1 MLYKMVLCMCV
12 VAATA
17 FQAPASK
24 LGMSAVR
31 ATAAPA
37 TRFASAVVMDEV
49 EDKVKGIIAEQL
61 GVEAGSVKPDSS
73 FTEDLGADSLDAV
86 ELIMAI
92 EEAFDHDYDVAQ
104 SFRSHLIPKAVLWFT
119 GQALDEEVE
128 TLELMAEMESTLEAD
143 N

>member
-1 MLYKMVLCMCV
+1 MLYKMVLAMCI

-24 LGMSAVR
+24 LGLSAVR

-37 TRFASAVVMDEV
+37 VRFASAVVMDEV

-92 EEAFDHDYDVAQ
+92 EEAFDIE
-104 SFRSHLIPKAVLWFT
+104 IP
-119 GQALDEEVE
+119 DEEAE
-128 TLELMAEMESTLEAD
+128 TMTTPAECVAAIKAKL
-143 N
+143 